1 MWRTPLRTITRQL
14 TRLPVRGRHRLA
26 DLVGEWTNTGE
37 PIEIV
42 RNGVRLSLDLGIRQH
57 RMMFFGLYEV
67 NIMNFLSRTLRPGMV
82 VFDPGANM
90 GYFAAHCLGLVG
102 PQGHVHS
109 FEPSRTANTRIRE
122 LNDLGTFRTWS
133 LWDLALT
140 DHTGT
145 HTFYDTPRVMV
156 RGFACLEGTFDPKD
170 KIPYPVHV
178 TTVDAFC
185 AEQGIDQI
193 DFLKLDIEGSE
204 LPALRGCQHM
214 LAEGR
219 VARIMVETTL
229 LDRSQAEVQAMDDL
243 LRGAG
248 FRSYRALT
256 DGRTVPVDVMAH
268 RELREDILWLREG

>member
-1 MWRTPLRTITRQL
+1 
-14 TRLPVRGRHRLA
+14 
-26 DLVGEWTNTGE
+26 
-37 PIEIV
+37 
-42 RNGVRLSLDLGIRQH
+42 
-57 RMMFFGLYEV
+57 
-67 NIMNFLSRTLRPGMV
+67 
-82 VFDPGANM
+82 
-90 GYFAAHCLGLVG
+90 
-102 PQGHVHS
+102 
-109 FEPSRTANTRIRE
+109 
-122 LNDLGTFRTWS
+122 
-133 LWDLALT
+133 
-140 DHTGT
+140 
-145 HTFYDTPRVMV
+145 MV

-214 LAEGR
+214 LADGR